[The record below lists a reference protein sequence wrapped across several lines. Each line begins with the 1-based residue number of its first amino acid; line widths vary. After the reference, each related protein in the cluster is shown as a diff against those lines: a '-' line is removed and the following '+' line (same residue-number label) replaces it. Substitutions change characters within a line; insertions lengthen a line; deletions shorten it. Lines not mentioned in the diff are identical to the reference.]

1 MIKNVKLAELNI
13 SIATVFLEYI
23 NFKDD
28 LIEYKYLCCDKT
40 NQQKF
45 DEKLK
50 EKFFNIYKF
59 SNHDIN
65 KFLLLLRKDVYLY
78 EYMDD
83 WEKFKETSLPEKED
97 FYSYLN
103 MGDITDEDYAHAKR
117 VLKDFE
123 IKIFGECHN
132 LYIQSDTLLLAAVF
146 ENFGNIS

>member
-28 LIEYKYLCCDKT
+28 LIEYKYLCCNKT

-50 EKFFNIYKF
+50 EKFFNINKF

-65 KFLLLLRKDVYLY
+65 KFLLLLRKDV
-78 EYMDD
+78 
-83 WEKFKETSLPEKED
+83 TSLPEKED

-103 MGDITDEDYAHAKR
+103 MGDITDEDYAHTKR

-123 IKIFGECHN
+123 IKVFGECHN